1 MQQVMNM
8 EIIRFQLG
16 SLRSNCYIISEEN
29 RALIIDPGYES
40 DEVLKYIRKNELTI
54 EAIYLTHGH
63 PDHVGG
69 VKQIKDLFECVVY
82 APHKDR
88 IWMGKSSYNQIGY
101 EIPVDVW
108 VHDLET
114 FEALGHLFTIYETPG
129 HSEGST
135 VLHVNNIVFSGDTL
149 FFQSIGRTDIPL
161 SDPQVIY
168 QSIKRMYQLFDEDTL
183 VYPGHGKPTDIG
195 HEKKFNPFVRG

>member
-1 MQQVMNM
+1 M

-40 DEVLKYIRKNELTI
+40 DEVLKYIKKNELKI
-54 EAIYLTHGH
+54 EAVYLTHGH

-114 FEALGHLFTIYETPG
+114 FEALGHVFTIYETPG

>member
-1 MQQVMNM
+1 MNM

>member
-1 MQQVMNM
+1 MNM

-40 DEVLKYIRKNELTI
+40 DEVLKYIRKHELNI

-69 VKQIKDLFECVVY
+69 VKQIKDLFGSIVY

-114 FEALGHLFTIYETPG
+114 FEAIGHVFSIYETPG

-135 VLHVNNIVFSGDTL
+135 VLHVDNILFSGDTL

-168 QSIKRMYQLFDEDTL
+168 QSIKRMYQIFDEDVL

>member
-1 MQQVMNM
+1 MNM

-40 DEVLKYIRKNELTI
+40 DEVLKYIKKNELKI
-54 EAIYLTHGH
+54 EAVYLTHGH